1 MKDELRA
8 ALETVMDEFD
18 QKRSDAAKR
27 QEAMRTKET
36 EFSRNVERLFTEVI
50 RPAMEQVE
58 NTLGQRKHDCKIT
71 EEKQTGTTDIQQ
83 FAAHISLTIKPAP
96 PTGGGHTMMASR
108 TICFAVVRPEGKI
121 VVGTTSSLPVRQVEG
136 VRGSYDPSKLTP
148 EEVQKQLVTFVK
160 EVFA

>member
-1 MKDELRA
+1 MKDEMKT

-18 QKRSDAAKR
+18 QKRADAAKR
-27 QEAMRTKET
+27 QEALETKET
-36 EFSRNVERLFTEVI
+36 EFSRSVERLFREII
-50 RPAMEQVE
+50 RPAMEKVE
-58 NTLGQRKHDCKIT
+58 DTLGPRNHDCKIT
-71 EEKQTGTTDIQQ
+71 EERQTGTTDMQQ
-83 FAAHISLTIKPAP
+83 HAAHISLTIKPAP
-96 PTGGGHTMMASR
+96 PTSGGYRMTASR

-148 EEVQKQLVTFVK
+148 EEVQQQLVTFVK